1 MVRKAAKESMRTS
14 RARQPN
20 ERGFTL
26 LELSVV
32 LMILGLM
39 AVLLYP
45 KLSGLLA
52 EEDLRLTALRLAATI
67 ERVREQAAAAKRP
80 YRLNYSLDTNEV
92 WVSVLSDEDFVD
104 DASVFSGRK
113 TLPEGIR
120 LADVSTPGLGTVSEG
135 EGFTTF
141 HPNGYVDA
149 SAIHLE
155 DARGQT
161 YSLIINPLT
170 GRTTVYDRYVEQRT
184 IPDLGTE

>member
-1 MVRKAAKESMRTS
+1 
-14 RARQPN
+14 
-20 ERGFTL
+20 
-26 LELSVV
+26 
-32 LMILGLM
+32 MILGLM

-67 ERVREQAAAAKRP
+67 ERVRDEATVAKRS

-92 WVSVLSDEDFVD
+92 WVSVLSDEDFAD
-104 DASVFSGRK
+104 DASIFPGRK

-120 LADVSTPGLGTVSEG
+120 LADVSTPGLGRVSEG
-135 EGFTTF
+135 KRFIAF
-141 HPNGYVDA
+141 YPNGYVDA

-155 DARGQT
+155 DTRGQI

-170 GRTTVYDRYVEQRT
+170 GRTTIYDHYVEQRT
-184 IPDLGTE
+184 IPDLGAE